1 MLVPSPPPTG
11 LFPLFHSERAAQ
23 EPSPTLQR
31 RQSCFPVPGDP
42 KHPWNDQASC
52 SGLGP
57 ASVLM
62 ARSSDEQV

>member
-42 KHPWNDQASC
+42 KHPWNDQASLLWAGTSLC
-52 SGLGP
+52 PDGQKL
-57 ASVLM
+57 
-62 ARSSDEQV
+62 R